1 LSLFLNDYKNIKMN
15 IHFNLRQIEKGQTL
29 KDSRPIFFV
38 YNYSVHG
45 KQKKF
50 VYPTGFKAVPSHWN
64 DKEQRVKNVLAATY
78 GQSTNNFLNA
88 LTIKVEKWSVEQQAQ
103 MLPINHESLKAFLDD
118 ITGKNIAPEKVT
130 LFSFINEFIENS
142 PQRINIHTGK
152 SIAYKTIQKY
162 RTTFEYLKDF
172 QKKQTKITLDF
183 AQMDLKFCERF
194 SSFLTAKQMR
204 PNSVNKHIS
213 TLKTF
218 LNEASLQGLQVP
230 NDFKSQNFN
239 VKKVDVNKISL
250 SEKELDLILN
260 YDFTDNPR
268 LEKVRDLFLLGAWT
282 GLRFSDF
289 STLKP
294 ENIKGE
300 RIVKEQFK
308 TGAIVTIPI
317 LPVVD
322 AILKKYNNVLPKSIT
337 NQKTNEYLK
346 EVCQLVGLTERIEI
360 VETRGGVKQTEI
372 FEKWQLV
379 STHTA
384 RRSFA
389 TNMYQMGVPS
399 RAIMAVTGHKTELA
413 FNKYIKIDGAK
424 YADML
429 EDAFNKE
436 PTQTLKLKKT
446 A

>member
-1 LSLFLNDYKNIKMN
+1 MKFN
-15 IHFNLRQIEKGQTL
+15 FNLRPLRQGQTSKSL
-29 KDSRPIFFV
+29 RPIYLVSYFIQKGNKEKFA
-38 YNYSVHG
+38 YS
-45 KQKKF
+45 
-50 VYPTGFKAVPSHWN
+50 TGFKVVASHWN
-64 DKEQRVKNVLAATY
+64 DKEQRVKNVLAAIN
-78 GQSTNNFLNA
+78 GQTINNYLNDIST
-88 LTIKVEKWSVEQQAQ
+88 KVEKWSMSQKAE
-103 MLPINHESLKAFLDD
+103 MLPVTPQSLKAFLDD

-130 LFSFINEFIENS
+130 LFSFISEFIENS

-152 SIAYKTIQKY
+152 TIAYKTIQKY
-162 RTTFEYLKDF
+162 RTTFEYLKEY
-172 QKKQTKITLDF
+172 QKNKTKIVLDF
-183 AQMDLKFCERF
+183 ESINMAFCERF
-194 SSFLTAKQMR
+194 IGFLTAKQMR
-204 PNSVNKHIS
+204 PNSIEKHIS

-218 LNEASLQGLQVP
+218 LNEADIQGLP
-230 NDFKSQNFN
+230 IHKDFKNRNFN
-239 VKKVDVNKISL
+239 IKKVEVSKIYL
-250 SEKELDLILN
+250 TDDELELI
-260 YDFTDNPR
+260 YDFDFSNNPR
-268 LEKVRDLFLLGAWT
+268 LDKVRDLFLLGAWT

-389 TNMYQMGVPS
+389 TNMYKMGVPS

-436 PTQTLKLKKT
+436 PTQTLKLKK
-446 A
+446 AV